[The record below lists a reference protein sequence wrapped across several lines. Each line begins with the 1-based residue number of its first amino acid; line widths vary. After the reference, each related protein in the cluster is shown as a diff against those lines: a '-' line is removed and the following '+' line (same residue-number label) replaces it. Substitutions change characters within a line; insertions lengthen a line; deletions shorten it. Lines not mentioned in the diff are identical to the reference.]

1 MTAFASYPSLV
12 DRPVLI
18 TGGATGIGADLVR
31 GFAGQGALVAFL
43 DVQDGPAAELVAELA
58 AARHSPRYL
67 HGDLAE
73 TARIVDFV
81 AEAAALLGGVSV
93 LVNNAA
99 NDQRHR
105 IEAVTPDLWDALEA
119 INLRAQFF
127 AAQAV
132 VPLMRAAG
140 GGAIINLSSVAW
152 RHGAAGMVAYG
163 AAKAGVIGLTRG
175 LARELG
181 PPMIRVNAI
190 EPGAVMTERQRRLWY
205 PDQASVDA
213 LLDRQLIRIP
223 VTGADIAR
231 MALFLASDDARSITS
246 QTFVVD
252 AGLS

>member
-1 MTAFASYPSLV
+1 MTAFARYPSLV
-12 DRPVLI
+12 DHPVLI

-31 GFAGQGALVAFL
+31 AFADQGARVAFL
-43 DVQDGPAAELVAELA
+43 DVQDGPGGDLVAELA
-58 AARHSPRYL
+58 ASRHGPCYL
-67 HGDLAE
+67 PCDLAE
-73 TARIVDFV
+73 TARIGEAV
-81 AEAAALLGGVSV
+81 AAAAAAIGGVSV

-105 IEAVTPDLWDALEA
+105 IEDVTPALWDQLEA
-119 INLRAQFF
+119 VNIRAQFF

-132 VPLMRAAG
+132 VPMMRAAG

-152 RHGAAGMVAYG
+152 HLGAGGMVAYG
-163 AAKAGVIGLTRG
+163 AAKAGVIGLTKG

-181 PPMIRVNAI
+181 PHMIRVNAI

-205 PDQASVDA
+205 PDQASADA
-213 LLDRQLIRIP
+213 MLDRQMIRLT
-223 VTGADIAR
+223 VAGADIAR
-231 MALFLASDDARSITS
+231 MALFLASDDARAITR